1 MVHDNDTPQSDVDS
15 DGGDPEDLTGLTG
28 LEIDPDELPEGEEV
42 DPDALDVADDDD
54 DVITDDVITDDVVA
68 VDIAIDGVVPATV
81 ETSEDEV
88 KTDDERLNLDD
99 DDDETAEKKRPP
111 REEVDENEMSG
122 SDDEEADLATILADK
137 LRSNDQLSPD
147 DETAPVDIE
156 DATDGTPLL
165 QPRRADEEHC
175 QQCFLL
181 VRKSAPKC
189 PVDHDL
195 CPLFPTV

>member
-15 DGGDPEDLTGLTG
+15 DGGDPDDLTGLTG

-42 DPDALDVADDDD
+42 DPDALDIADDD
-54 DVITDDVITDDVVA
+54 DDVVA
-68 VDIAIDGVVPATV
+68 VDIAIDGVVPATG

-88 KTDDERLNLDD
+88 RTDDERLNLDD

-165 QPRRADEEHC
+165 QPRRPDEEHC

>member
-15 DGGDPEDLTGLTG
+15 DGGDPDDLTGLTG

-42 DPDALDVADDDD
+42 DPDALGIADDDA
-54 DVITDDVITDDVVA
+54 DDVVA
-68 VDIAIDGVVPATV
+68 VDIAIDGDAAVVSDA
-81 ETSEDEV
+81 SADEV

>member
-15 DGGDPEDLTGLTG
+15 DGGDPDDLTGLTG

-42 DPDALDVADDDD
+42 DPDALDIADDDA
-54 DVITDDVITDDVVA
+54 DDVVA
-68 VDIAIDGVVPATV
+68 VDIAIDGVVPATG

-147 DETAPVDIE
+147 DETAPVDVE

-165 QPRRADEEHC
+165 QPRRPDEEHC

>member
-15 DGGDPEDLTGLTG
+15 NGGDPDDLTGLTG

-42 DPDALDVADDDD
+42 DPDALGIADDDA
-54 DVITDDVITDDVVA
+54 DDVVA
-68 VDIAIDGVVPATV
+68 VDIAIDGDAAVVSDA
-81 ETSEDEV
+81 SADEV

>member
-15 DGGDPEDLTGLTG
+15 DGGDPDDLTGLTG

-42 DPDALDVADDDD
+42 DPDALDIADDDAD
-54 DVITDDVITDDVVA
+54 DTDVVA
-68 VDIAIDGVVPATV
+68 VDIAIDGDAPAT
-81 ETSEDEV
+81 TDASEDVV
-88 KTDDERLNLDD
+88 KTDDERLHLDD

-137 LRSNDQLSPD
+137 LRSSDQLSPD

-165 QPRRADEEHC
+165 QPRRPDEEHC

>member
-1 MVHDNDTPQSDVDS
+1 MVHENDTPQSDVDS
-15 DGGDPEDLTGLTG
+15 DGGDPEDLTG

-42 DPDALDVADDDD
+42 DPDALDADDDAD
-54 DVITDDVITDDVVA
+54 GDDDVVA
-68 VDIAIDGVVPATV
+68 VDIAIDGTVPAT
-81 ETSEDEV
+81 SDSSGDEI
-88 KTDDERLNLDD
+88 KTDDDRLNLDE

-147 DETAPVDIE
+147 DETAPVDVE

-165 QPRRADEEHC
+165 QPRRPDEEHC

-195 CPLFPTV
+195 CPLFPAV

>member
-15 DGGDPEDLTGLTG
+15 DGGDPDDLTGLTG

-42 DPDALDVADDDD
+42 DPDALDIADDDA
-54 DVITDDVITDDVVA
+54 DDVVA
-68 VDIAIDGVVPATV
+68 VDIAIDGVVPTTG

-165 QPRRADEEHC
+165 QPRRPDEEHC

-195 CPLFPTV
+195 CPLFPTF

>member
-1 MVHDNDTPQSDVDS
+1 MVHENDTPQSDVDS
-15 DGGDPEDLTGLTG
+15 DDGQPIDLTA

-42 DPDALDVADDDD
+42 DPEALDIADVDADDDSGGD
-54 DVITDDVITDDVVA
+54 DDAVA
-68 VDIAIDGVVPATV
+68 VDIAIEGAVPATGD
-81 ETSEDEV
+81 SSGDEV
-88 KTDDERLNLDD
+88 KTDDDRLNLDD
-99 DDDETAEKKRPP
+99 DDDETTEKKRPP

-147 DETAPVDIE
+147 DETAAVDVE

-165 QPRRADEEHC
+165 QPRRADERHC

-181 VRKSAPKC
+181 VRNSAPKC

-195 CPLFPTV
+195 CPLFPAV

>member
-15 DGGDPEDLTGLTG
+15 DGGDPDDLTGLTG

-42 DPDALDVADDDD
+42 DPDALDIADDA
-54 DVITDDVITDDVVA
+54 DDVVA
-68 VDIAIDGVVPATV
+68 VDIALDGVVPATG

-165 QPRRADEEHC
+165 QPRRPDEEHC

>member
-1 MVHDNDTPQSDVDS
+1 MVHENDTPQSDVDS
-15 DGGDPEDLTGLTG
+15 DGGDPEDLTG

-42 DPDALDVADDDD
+42 DPDALDADDDADGD
-54 DVITDDVITDDVVA
+54 DDAVA
-68 VDIAIDGVVPATV
+68 VDIAIDGSVPAT
-81 ETSEDEV
+81 SDSSGDEI
-88 KTDDERLNLDD
+88 KTDDDRLNLDD

-147 DETAPVDIE
+147 DETAPVDVE

-165 QPRRADEEHC
+165 QPRRPDESHC

-181 VRKSAPKC
+181 VRNSAPKC

-195 CPLFPTV
+195 CPLFPAV

>member
-15 DGGDPEDLTGLTG
+15 DGGDPDDLTGLTG

-42 DPDALDVADDDD
+42 DPDALDIADDA
-54 DVITDDVITDDVVA
+54 DDVVA
-68 VDIAIDGVVPATV
+68 VDIAIDGVVPATG

-165 QPRRADEEHC
+165 QPRRPDEEHC

>member
-1 MVHDNDTPQSDVDS
+1 MIHDNDTPQSDVDS
-15 DGGDPEDLTGLTG
+15 DGGDPDDLTGLTG

-42 DPDALDVADDDD
+42 DPDALDIADDDA
-54 DVITDDVITDDVVA
+54 DDVVA
-68 VDIAIDGVVPATV
+68 VDIAIDGDAAVVSDA
-81 ETSEDEV
+81 SADEV
-88 KTDDERLNLDD
+88 KTDDDRLNLDD
-99 DDDETAEKKRPP
+99 DDDETAGKRRPP

-147 DETAPVDIE
+147 DEAAPVDIE

>member
-15 DGGDPEDLTGLTG
+15 DGGDPDDLTGLTG

-42 DPDALDVADDDD
+42 DPDALDIADDDA
-54 DVITDDVITDDVVA
+54 DDVVA
-68 VDIAIDGVVPATV
+68 VDLAIDGVVPATG

-165 QPRRADEEHC
+165 QPRRPDEEHC

>member
-1 MVHDNDTPQSDVDS
+1 MSDDNNTPESEMDI
-15 DGGDPEDLTGLTG
+15 DGGDGDDLTN

-42 DPDALDVADDDD
+42 DPDADIEGGDGNEDDTDDDTDIVAVVDPDATGETAADVATDDD
-54 DVITDDVITDDVVA
+54 
-68 VDIAIDGVVPATV
+68 
-81 ETSEDEV
+81 
-88 KTDDERLNLDD
+88 RLNLDD
-99 DDDETAEKKRPP
+99 GDEAEVKKRKP

-122 SDDEEADLATILADK
+122 TDDEEADLATILAEK
-137 LRSNDQLSPD
+137 LRSSDGLSAD
-147 DETAPVDIE
+147 DETAPVELD
-156 DATDGTPLL
+156 DPTDGTPLL
-165 QPRRADEEHC
+165 QPRRPDEEHC

>member
-15 DGGDPEDLTGLTG
+15 DGGDPDDLTGLTG

-42 DPDALDVADDDD
+42 DPDALGIADDDA
-54 DVITDDVITDDVVA
+54 DDVVA
-68 VDIAIDGVVPATV
+68 VDIAIDGDAAVVSDA
-81 ETSEDEV
+81 SADEV
-88 KTDDERLNLDD
+88 KTDDDRLNLDD

>member
-15 DGGDPEDLTGLTG
+15 DGSDPDDLTGLTG

-42 DPDALDVADDDD
+42 DPDALDIADDDD
-54 DVITDDVITDDVVA
+54 DVVA
-68 VDIAIDGVVPATV
+68 LDIAIDGVVPATG

-165 QPRRADEEHC
+165 QPRRPDEEHC

>member
-1 MVHDNDTPQSDVDS
+1 MIRRRPGSAPRYRASFPPSFPLLQCIDNGLPMLNRPYSQLMLSAALGLALLSMPGVQSAARAQGFPSKPVKVILPS
-15 DGGDPEDLTGLTG
+15 PPGGGT
-28 LEIDPDELPEGEEV
+28 
-42 DPDALDVADDDD
+42 DALA
-54 DVITDDVITDDVVA
+54 
-68 VDIAIDGVVPATV
+68 
-81 ETSEDEV
+81 
-88 KTDDERLNLDD
+88 R
-99 DDDETAEKKRPP
+99 
-111 REEVDENEMSG
+111 
-122 SDDEEADLATILADK
+122 ILADK

-165 QPRRADEEHC
+165 QPRRPDEEHC

>member
-1 MVHDNDTPQSDVDS
+1 MVHDNDTPQSDIDS
-15 DGGDPEDLTGLTG
+15 DGGDPEDLTG

-42 DPDALDVADDDD
+42 DPDALDIADDDA
-54 DVITDDVITDDVVA
+54 DDVVA
-68 VDIAIDGVVPATV
+68 VDIAIDGDAPAV
-81 ETSEDEV
+81 SDTSGDEV
-88 KTDDERLNLDD
+88 RTDDDRLNLDD
-99 DDDETAEKKRPP
+99 DDDETTEKKRPP

-156 DATDGTPLL
+156 DATDGSPLL
-165 QPRRADEEHC
+165 QPRRPDEEHC

>member
-15 DGGDPEDLTGLTG
+15 DGGDPDDLSGLTG

-42 DPDALDVADDDD
+42 DPDALDIADDDA
-54 DVITDDVITDDVVA
+54 DDVVA
-68 VDIAIDGVVPATV
+68 VDIALDGVVPATG

-88 KTDDERLNLDD
+88 RTDDERLNLDD

-147 DETAPVDIE
+147 DETAPVDLE

-165 QPRRADEEHC
+165 QPRRPDEEHC

>member
-1 MVHDNDTPQSDVDS
+1 MVHDNETPQSDVDG
-15 DGGDPEDLTGLTG
+15 DDGDPTDLTG

-42 DPDALDVADDDD
+42 DPDALDIADDDVDGD
-54 DVITDDVITDDVVA
+54 DADDVVA
-68 VDIAIDGVVPATV
+68 VDLAIDGAVPAA
-81 ETSEDEV
+81 SDASADEV
-88 KTDDERLNLDD
+88 KTDDDRLNLDD

>member
-15 DGGDPEDLTGLTG
+15 DGGDPDDLTGLTG

-42 DPDALDVADDDD
+42 DPDALGIADDDA
-54 DVITDDVITDDVVA
+54 DDVVA
-68 VDIAIDGVVPATV
+68 VDIAIDGDAAVVSDA
-81 ETSEDEV
+81 SADEV

-99 DDDETAEKKRPP
+99 DDDETAGKRRPP